1 MDETYKS
8 GYIAIVGSPNVG
20 KSTLLNRILGQKIA
34 IVTPKPQTTRNRIL
48 GILSRNHFQM
58 LFLDT
63 PGIFQPGYRL
73 QKIMVQTATRA
84 LREADVVLLMTE
96 GSRQPGPDEEM
107 ILGLLS
113 RTETPAVLAINKSD
127 VVADKRTL
135 LPLIETY
142 SRRHP
147 FREVVPISALTG
159 DGIEDL
165 LKVLA
170 KHLPEGPQYYPQETI
185 TEAPERFIAAEIV
198 REKVFLQTGEEIP
211 YAVAVKVDEY
221 KDRDHLL
228 YIKATVYVERDSQK
242 AILIGG
248 KGRKLKQIGQL
259 ARQELE
265 ASTGRKVFLD
275 LWVKVR
281 RKWRQKDQDL
291 RFLGY
296 PSRR

>member
-1 MDETYKS
+1 MAAVHKS

-20 KSTLLNRILGQKIA
+20 KSTLLNRILGQKVA

-48 GILSRNHFQM
+48 GILSRKHFQM

-73 QKIMVQTATRA
+73 QKIMVETATRA
-84 LREADVVLLMTE
+84 LREADLVLVMTE
-96 GSRQPGPDEEM
+96 GSRQPGPDEDR

-113 RTETPAVLAINKSD
+113 STKTPAVLAINKSD
-127 VVADKRTL
+127 LLGDKRVL
-135 LPLIETY
+135 LPMIETY
-142 SRRHP
+142 SQRHP

-159 DGIEDL
+159 DGVDQL
-165 LKVLA
+165 LEVLA
-170 KHLPEGPQYYPQETI
+170 KSLPEGPRYYPEEII
-185 TEAPERFIAAEIV
+185 TESPERFIAAETI
-198 REKVFLQTGEEIP
+198 REKVFLRTGEEIP

-221 KDRDHLL
+221 KERDHVL

-242 AILIGG
+242 GILIGE

-259 ARQELE
+259 AREELE

-281 RKWRQKDQDL
+281 RKWRQKEEDL

-296 PSRR
+296 RGRG